1 REQEREQ
8 AERLAGEQSA
18 AAHRRH
24 QEALERRLFAL
35 PLPGA
40 PERQHRRERDAQPDH
55 PGGDQRA
62 RRGSRVERERR
73 HHDHEQREKAAGD
86 DHLPRADLDAEI
98 LAEHQRGLSRPTR
111 SAALAAGRWH
121 PSRLLE
127 GGHGADG
134 TPDPSRCGIAPRGPR
149 SAGPRR
155 ARAHSTRGVFGVA
168 RSPLRPYHAAHDTGP
183 LEHTY
188 GCSEDTVWNQ
198 VFLGED
204 YNRRLYLEGL
214 RFHEWREI
222 ERQDQGEALRR
233 TVEVVPRI
241 GDLPGPLKKVVG
253 DGIRYKEIGNYDKN
267 RRRYR
272 IEVVPSSLADK
283 LSVTG
288 ELFTEPLGEAR
299 CRRVFQGDVTAKIF
313 GIGGMLEKRL
323 IEDMQKSYARGA
335 EFTNGYIR
343 EKGLA

>member
-1 REQEREQ
+1 MTPMVHRTRR
-8 AERLAGEQSA
+8 AAGSPLAALG
-18 AAHRRH
+18 RR
-24 QEALERRLFAL
+24 
-35 PLPGA
+35 G
-40 PERQHRRERDAQPDH
+40 RDALGH
-55 PGGDQRA
+55 TAPGECLG
-62 RRGSRVERERR
+62 
-73 HHDHEQREKAAGD
+73 
-86 DHLPRADLDAEI
+86 
-98 LAEHQRGLSRPTR
+98 
-111 SAALAAGRWH
+111 W
-121 PSRLLE
+121 
-127 GGHGADG
+127 
-134 TPDPSRCGIAPRGPR
+134 PDPRFGPTMPPMTQVR
-149 SAGPRR
+149 
-155 ARAHSTRGVFGVA
+155 F
-168 RSPLRPYHAAHDTGP
+168 
-183 LEHTY
+183 EHTY
-188 GCSEDTVWNQ
+188 ECSEDTFWNQ
-198 VFLGED
+198 IFFDED

-272 IEVVPSSLADK
+272 IEVVPNSLADK

-343 EKGLA
+343 EKGLSG